1 MGVQILSSSGGGVTI
16 NSTVTASNYT
26 QTLPAETGTVITT
39 ASTFAGTGPAFNAY
53 MSANQTVT
61 TGVSTKVILNIET
74 FDTNSNFDST
84 TNYRFT
90 PTVAG
95 YYQFNGTIYGQA
107 TTNMTATYIQ
117 INKNGTLY
125 QYGAIQNLTA
135 STSPQGITVNSLVY
149 LNGSTDYV
157 ELFGTIIGTGTCSFT
172 HASGSVVYFSG
183 FLARSA

>member
-1 MGVQILSSSGGGVTI
+1 MSSIVISGDSSG
-16 NSTVTASNYT
+16 TVSLTVPSVAGTNTA
-26 QTLPAETGTVITT
+26 TLPAATGTVMV
-39 ASTFAGTGPAFNAY
+39 SGNMPAFNAY

-95 YYQFNGTIYGQA
+95 YYQFNGSIYGQA
-107 TTNMTATYIQ
+107 TTSMTATYIQ

-125 QYGAIQNLTA
+125 QYGAVQNFTA
-135 STSPQGITVNSLVY
+135 GTSPQGITINSLVY

-157 ELFGTIIGTGTCSFT
+157 ELFGTIIGTGTCNFT
-172 HASGSVVYFSG
+172 HASGAVAYFSG